1 MKLRKISASLLIS
14 AFAALLISVALGST
28 TAQADDKHP
37 RPKPTAGSSIAP
49 GTGFGDRHGDDEED
63 ERSEHD
69 QLRERYGDDGIEQVF
84 LPPLVVTDP
93 GNAFAPAGQRPKPGS
108 LPGTNGQGALT
119 DATNVDPKGSAPIDL
134 KRIKANEQT
143 PAETFFEI
151 ATVGLV
157 AMGAGSAAL
166 GAVAIRRAV
175 KLRNT
180 PNSDFIYE

>member
-1 MKLRKISASLLIS
+1 VKLRKISASLLIS

-28 TAQADDKHP
+28 VAQADDKHP
-37 RPKPTAGSSIAP
+37 RPRPTAGTSIAP
-49 GTGFGDRHGDDEED
+49 DANFGDRHGDDDED

-108 LPGTNGQGALT
+108 LADPNGQGALT

-134 KRIKANEQT
+134 KRLKANEQT

-151 ATVGLV
+151 ATIGLV

-175 KLRNT
+175 KLRKT